1 MTGEKKRET
10 TMRKFAVAAVMIVS
24 TGPAYSQTPA
34 LEKGSKTPLQVQEE
48 ERKRLDKNIDK
59 DYDAVMKRS
68 RATTPN
74 TASDPWHSLR
84 STNPNG
90 SARGRTKEWHET
102 GGQNAVRPD
111 TLIPSPHLS
120 TKPGQV
126 QGTSRGGFQGVG
138 LVWNKGLSCGGK
150 LGLDKTGSKSGA

>member
-1 MTGEKKRET
+1 MMTGEKKRET

-74 TASDPWHSLR
+74 AASDPWHSLR
-84 STNPNG
+84 STNP
-90 SARGRTKEWHET
+90 A
-102 GGQNAVRPD
+102 
-111 TLIPSPHLS
+111 
-120 TKPGQV
+120 
-126 QGTSRGGFQGVG
+126 
-138 LVWNKGLSCGGK
+138 
-150 LGLDKTGSKSGA
+150 DKK